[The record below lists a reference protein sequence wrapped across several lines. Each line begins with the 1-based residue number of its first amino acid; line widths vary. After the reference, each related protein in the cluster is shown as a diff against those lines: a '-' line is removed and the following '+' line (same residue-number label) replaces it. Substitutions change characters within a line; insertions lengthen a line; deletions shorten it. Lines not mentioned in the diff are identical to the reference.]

1 MYEKYLFIFKL
12 QGLYLWER
20 SESKE
25 KAAEH
30 FVKSA
35 KFNPQNAAAFRY
47 LGDYYRGVCSD
58 NQRALKCYQRAIS
71 LNPDDSDSGVSE
83 YHIILLNYFS
93 FNKKT
98 NFVCINERTK
108 NTEYNRMVYV
118 ICWSKEERRAWK

>member
-1 MYEKYLFIFKL
+1 M
-12 QGLYLWER
+12 YLWER
-20 SESKE
+20 TETKE

-83 YHIILLNYFS
+83 YQKFVLTYFS
-93 FNKKT
+93 FNK
-98 NFVCINERTK
+98 
-108 NTEYNRMVYV
+108 
-118 ICWSKEERRAWK
+118 